1 MRLPPGVSGAVA
13 LQHVG
18 RVVRAERGAA
28 YEVLRRS
35 EPNYSSPDHELFSI
49 VRDTV
54 TAVCGVEP
62 GLTIGAPA
70 TDSRV
75 FRRIGLPVAV
85 FGPRP
90 YNLGAADEYITEE
103 DYLNTIRVHA
113 LSALQFL
120 SRA

>member
-1 MRLPPGVSGAVA
+1 

-18 RVVRAERGAA
+18 RVVRAERGAL

-35 EPNYSSPDHELFSI
+35 EPNYSAPDHELFSI

-54 TAVCGVEP
+54 THVCGVEP

-90 YNLGAADEYITEE
+90 WNLGAADEYITID
-103 DYLNTIRVHA
+103 DYIDTIRVHA
-113 LSALQFL
+113 LSALEFL